1 MTDKEIIKA
10 FEACLNRLNRCVC
23 TIDDCPYADNNECSI
38 DLWKDALDLINRQ
51 QQEIERLKEDIDVLK
66 SELNDCECKNYDLEN
81 HKIYSESVM
90 GKVRAEA
97 IRQFAEK
104 LKEKMNNLVAYKT
117 KKRDYYIVSK
127 KFIDNLVKEMVGAD
141 NA

>member
-1 MTDKEIIKA
+1 MADKEMIKA
-10 FEACLNRLNRCVC
+10 IECCLKSPVDCDNCAYTKYPVRDCN
-23 TIDDCPYADNNECSI
+23 TILINDIA
-38 DLWKDALDLINRQ
+38 DLINRQ

-141 NA
+141 NG